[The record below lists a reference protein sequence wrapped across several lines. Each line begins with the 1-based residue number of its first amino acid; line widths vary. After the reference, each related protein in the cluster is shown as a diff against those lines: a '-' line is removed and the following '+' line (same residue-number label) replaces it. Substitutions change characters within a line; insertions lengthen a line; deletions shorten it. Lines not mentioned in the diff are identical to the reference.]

1 MKKSTQPVPWPS
13 SRSKMWPLAG
23 CTSGGGLVVAIRP
36 AAVAA
41 IAKTRFGYVCAS
53 VEQKNRSH
61 TGKCVAS
68 E

>member
-1 MKKSTQPVPWPS
+1 
-13 SRSKMWPLAG
+13 MWPLAG